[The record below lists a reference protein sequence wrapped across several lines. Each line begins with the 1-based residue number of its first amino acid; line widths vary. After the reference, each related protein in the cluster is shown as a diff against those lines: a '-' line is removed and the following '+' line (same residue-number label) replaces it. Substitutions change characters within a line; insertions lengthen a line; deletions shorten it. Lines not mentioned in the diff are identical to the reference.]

1 MKRSCDLEQAKEL
14 AAADRLVEFERKRRT
29 AARVN
34 SGGLGASSDEAY
46 DILHFVYLSSKTQTA
61 TFFKAIKYYV
71 CTMKIEKHQQP

>member
-34 SGGLGASSDEAY
+34 SGGLGSSSHEA
-46 DILHFVYLSSKTQTA
+46 KGTQLCITVHLVNYSL
-61 TFFKAIKYYV
+61 I
-71 CTMKIEKHQQP
+71 CDNE

>member
-34 SGGLGASSDEAY
+34 SGGLGSSSHEA
-46 DILHFVYLSSKTQTA
+46 LPPK
-61 TFFKAIKYYV
+61 
-71 CTMKIEKHQQP
+71 M

>member
-34 SGGLGASSDEAY
+34 SGGLGSSSDE
-46 DILHFVYLSSKTQTA
+46 VMLSLIYMYIHVLCVTT
-61 TFFKAIKYYV
+61 I
-71 CTMKIEKHQQP
+71 